1 MLLKSSSKRVLQKT
15 AEATDDLIGNKI
27 TNKIVKLSKNSQQ
40 NNLETVTNE
49 NDKKIAKKDMYLQK
63 KDKQFLIT

>member
-1 MLLKSSSKRVLQKT
+1 MLLNSSSKRVLQKT

-40 NNLETVTNE
+40 NNLETVRNE

>member
-1 MLLKSSSKRVLQKT
+1 MQKT

-40 NNLETVTNE
+40 NNLETVRNE

>member
-15 AEATDDLIGNKI
+15 AEVTDDLIGNKI

-40 NNLETVTNE
+40 NNLETVRNE

-63 KDKQFLIT
+63 KDKQFLII

>member
-15 AEATDDLIGNKI
+15 AEATHDLIGNKI

-40 NNLETVTNE
+40 NNLETVRNE

-63 KDKQFLIT
+63 KGKQFLIT

>member
-40 NNLETVTNE
+40 NNLETVRNE
-49 NDKKIAKKDMYLQK
+49 NDKKIATKDMYLQK

>member
-40 NNLETVTNE
+40 NNLETVRNE

-63 KDKQFLIT
+63 KGKQFLLT

>member
-1 MLLKSSSKRVLQKT
+1 MLLRSSSKRVLQKT

-40 NNLETVTNE
+40 NNLETVRNE

>member
-40 NNLETVTNE
+40 NNLETVRNE

-63 KDKQFLIT
+63 KGKQFLIT

>member
-1 MLLKSSSKRVLQKT
+1 MLLRSSPKRVLQKT

-40 NNLETVTNE
+40 NNLETVRNE

>member
-40 NNLETVTNE
+40 NNLETVRNE